1 MSLDVITQELK
12 STGVKFDLS
21 NYEALEI
28 TKMKSELDDYLSVLS
43 EKLGQTLYL
52 DNLILIYQLL
62 SDNGIFVPD
71 LSQEYLKKHQYDCE
85 ELYLLYKAKDIQQ
98 KLRTYSV
105 DKLKSCMDE
114 NGRIHGEWY
123 RANATTG
130 RLICRNP
137 ALQGLPSSI
146 RKEYMIPEKGNVFVT
161 ADYST
166 VEMRVLAKLANDEN
180 LIKNLGTG
188 CDIHSKTASVIYD
201 KPMKDVTHEE
211 RQVAKG
217 VNFMIAYGGTSLG
230 LSRKLTIE
238 TGNEVSE
245 SQAKKMIDNFYS
257 EFSDVYYYH
266 YQLLHKKILPTTL
279 KGRVYEN
286 LSGSKAL
293 NYPVQASAAEGFI
306 DTLDEIIR
314 TKPDEY
320 RLVMCIHDSVTLEV
334 PESDATNST
343 NFLKST
349 AERVMGDFIYPVPVF
364 AEIKNYI

>member
-1 MSLDVITQELK
+1 MSIENVIKEL
-12 STGVKFDLS
+12 TDNGVMFDIKK
-21 NYEALEI
+21 YETIEI
-28 TKMKSELDDYLSVLS
+28 MRMKSELDDYLSVLS
-43 EKLGQTLYL
+43 DKLGQTLYL

-62 SDNGIFVPD
+62 SDNGIFVRD

-85 ELYLLYKAKDIQQ
+85 ELYLLYRAKDIQQ

-105 DKLKSCMDE
+105 EKLQSRMDE
-114 NGRIHGEWY
+114 NSRIHGDWY

-137 ALQGLPSSI
+137 ALQGLPSSV
-146 RKEYMIPEKGNVFVT
+146 RKEYMIPEKGNVFIT

-166 VEMRVLAKLANDEN
+166 VEMRVLAKLANDKN
-180 LIKNLGTG
+180 LINNLCAG
-188 CDIHSKTASVIYD
+188 CDIHSKTTSVIYN
-201 KPMKDVTHEE
+201 KPMLDVTHEE
-211 RQVAKG
+211 RQAAKG
-217 VNFMIAYGGTSLG
+217 VNFMIAYGGTPIG

-257 EFSDVYYYH
+257 EFPDVYYYH

-286 LSGSKAL
+286 VSGSKAL

-306 DTLDEIIR
+306 DTLDEIIG
-314 TKPDEY
+314 TKPDNY
-320 RLVMCIHDSVTLEV
+320 RLVMAIHDSVTLEV
-334 PESDATNST
+334 PESDTTNAT

>member
-1 MSLDVITQELK
+1 MSIQNVIREL
-12 STGVKFDLS
+12 TDNGVKFDIKK
-21 NYEALEI
+21 YETIEI
-28 TKMKSELDDYLSVLS
+28 MRMKSELDDYLSVLS

-62 SDNGIFVPD
+62 KEKGIFVRD

-85 ELYLLYKAKDIQQ
+85 ELNLLYRAKDIQQ

-105 DKLKSCMDE
+105 DKLKSRMDK

-166 VEMRVLAKLANDEN
+166 VEMRVLGKLADDKNLIEN
-180 LIKNLGTG
+180 LGAG

-245 SQAKKMIDNFYS
+245 SQAQKMIDNFYS

-286 LSGSKAL
+286 LLGSKAL

-314 TKPDEY
+314 TKPDNY

-334 PESDATNST
+334 SESDATKAT
-343 NFLKST
+343 EFLKST
-349 AERVMGDFIYPVPVF
+349 AERVM
-364 AEIKNYI
+364 

>member
-1 MSLDVITQELK
+1 MSIENVIKQLTDN
-12 STGVKFDLS
+12 GVMFDIKK
-21 NYEALEI
+21 YEEI
-28 TKMKSELDDYLSVLS
+28 EIVRMKSELDSYLSVLS
-43 EKLGQTLYL
+43 DKLGQPLNL
-52 DNLILIYQLL
+52 DNLIFIHKLL
-62 SDNGIFVPD
+62 TKKGVLVSD

-105 DKLKSCMDE
+105 EKLKSRMDD

-137 ALQGLPSSI
+137 ALQGLPSSV
-146 RKEYMIPEKGNVFVT
+146 RKEYMIPEEGNVFIT

-166 VEMRVLAKLANDEN
+166 VEMRVLAKLANDKN
-180 LIKNLGTG
+180 LINNLCAG
-188 CDIHSKTASVIYD
+188 CDIHSKTASVIYN
-201 KPMKDVTHEE
+201 KPMLDVTHEE
-211 RQVAKG
+211 RQTAKG
-217 VNFMIAYGGTSLG
+217 VNFMIAYGGTPVG
-230 LSRKLTIE
+230 LSRKMTIE
-238 TGNEVSE
+238 TGYEVSK
-245 SQAKKMIDNFYS
+245 SQAKKMINNFYS
-257 EFSDVYYYH
+257 EFPDVYYYH

-286 LSGSKAL
+286 VSGSKAL

-314 TKPDEY
+314 TKPDKY

-334 PESDATNST
+334 PESDTTNATS
-343 NFLKST
+343 FLKST

-364 AEIKNYI
+364 AEIKNFI